1 MEKIQLKEV
10 LSDDFWIMP
19 ATPKYIETGI
29 PYITSKN
36 IKDGKINFE
45 NTKFI
50 SKDDF
55 EKISKN
61 RPIQKNDILISMIGT
76 LGEIAVVSEND
87 DIFYGQNMFLVRLN
101 ENKISQRYFINF
113 FKSNSVKNQ
122 LMIKQNKSTQS
133 YLKANHIEELLLP
146 IPPLDIQIK
155 IANKLDKVQEIIN
168 TKKIQ
173 IKELDSLIKSQF
185 VEINN
190 NLNDYKTCPIGD
202 IYKFQYGKGN
212 NIPESKGIY
221 PCYGS
226 NGQVGFHTEYNNEDA
241 PIIGHI
247 GAYAGIV
254 VWAPG
259 KHFVTYNGVMCFLKD
274 YSLVNPKYGYYLL
287 KNQDFLNNSR
297 RGGAQPFVSYDML
310 EAPIVNIPPIELQN
324 QFAEFAD
331 HIDKLEFEL
340 KKSLEEMQNLFDS
353 LMAEYFE

>member
-1 MEKIQLKEV
+1 MERIKISDFAEVITGGTPSTTKKEYWDNGTIPWLQSGVCQNCDVNNCDTFITELGLQNSSAKLMPKDTVLIALTGSTTGKVAYLNFEACANQSVTGILPNKKFRQRYIYYYLLSKREKILFD
-10 LSDDFWIMP
+10 SYGG
-19 ATPKYIETGI
+19 A
-29 PYITSKN
+29 
-36 IKDGKINFE
+36 
-45 NTKFI
+45 
-50 SKDDF
+50 
-55 EKISKN
+55 
-61 RPIQKNDILISMIGT
+61 QKH
-76 LGEIAVVSEND
+76 
-87 DIFYGQNMFLVRLN
+87 
-101 ENKISQRYFINF
+101 ISQGY
-113 FKSNSVKNQ
+113 VKN
-122 LMIKQNKSTQS
+122 MEIPIKT
-133 YLKANHIEELLLP
+133 
-146 IPPLDIQIK
+146 LDEQDI
-155 IANKLDKVQEIIN
+155 IIN
-168 TKKIQ
+168 NLSIINNAIELKKQ
-173 IKELDSLIKSQF
+173 QLVELDNLIKSQF

-190 NLNDYKTCPIGD
+190 NLSDYKTCPIGD

-331 HIDKLEFEL
+331 HIDKLEFV
-340 KKSLEEMQNLFDS
+340 KIMKRDSATRLEYVEKFV
-353 LMAEYFE
+353 